1 MTEIIIEHI
10 SKSLSI
16 SKQQIAATIE
26 LLDEGATIPFISRY
40 RKEAT
45 GSLDEM
51 QVADIQTEQK
61 KLNELIR
68 RREYIL
74 KSIADQDKLTD
85 KLAEKINNCWEIN
98 ALEDLYLP
106 FKPKRKTRAT
116 AARDKGLEPLA
127 LLIFSQENIDLNK
140 ETEKYLNDEVKSK
153 EDALAGAGD
162 IIAEWISE
170 DIGARNSLRE
180 LFKSTAVLS
189 SKVVPKKKEE
199 GQKYL
204 DYFEYSEEL
213 KKCPGHRLL
222 AILRAEQEGILRV
235 SVSVDTDLAVKILEK
250 IFLKSNLKNDSVA
263 QVSIAIADAFKR
275 LLSPSIE
282 TEFFNSSK
290 AKADKEAILVFSE
303 NLRQLLLAS
312 PLGPKATLAID
323 PGFRTG
329 CKVVCLDEQ
338 GNLVHNTT
346 IYPHQPQ
353 NQMKESTDAIS
364 RLIKQFRIKA
374 IAIGNGTAGRET
386 ESFIK
391 SLVDKT
397 SDIEIYMVNESGA
410 SIYSASEAAREEFP
424 ELDLTV
430 RGAISIGRRLM
441 DPLAELVKIDAK
453 SIGVG
458 QYQHDVDQ
466 EQLKDSLDNV
476 VSFSVNQVGVNL
488 NTSSKH
494 LLRYVSGIGPK
505 IANAITN
512 YRKDNGPFK
521 SRKELL
527 KVSGL
532 GNKVFEQAAGFLRIP
547 GAKNPLDNS
556 AVHPESYDI
565 VDKIAKDLSKPVTE
579 LIGSEEVRKQIDI
592 KKYIN
597 DKVGLPTLEDIMN
610 ELKKPGLDPR
620 GKSEVF
626 SFAENVNDINDLQV
640 EMRLPGVITN
650 LTKFGAFVNIGIKEN
665 GLLHISQISSN
676 KFIKDPADVLKLDQK
691 VIVRITAI
699 DIERKRIQLSMKD
712 N

>member
-1 MTEIIIEHI
+1 MSEILTEQI

-16 SKQQIAATIE
+16 NKKQVSATVE
-26 LLDEGATIPFISRY
+26 LLNEGATIPFISRY
-40 RKEAT
+40 RKEVT

-51 QVADIQTEQK
+51 QVADIQSELK
-61 KLNELIR
+61 RLNELIH

-85 KLAEKINNCWEIN
+85 KLAEKINSCWELN
-98 ALEDLYLP
+98 ALEDIYLP

-116 AARDKGLEPLA
+116 AARDRGLEPLA
-127 LLIFSQENIDLNK
+127 VMLFSQDNFNVNDEAM
-140 ETEKYLNDEVKSK
+140 KYLNDDVQSA
-153 EDALAGAGD
+153 EDALAGARD

-170 DIGARNSLRE
+170 DITARNSVRE
-180 LFKSTAVLS
+180 LFAQTAILS
-189 SKVVPKKKEE
+189 SKVSLKKKEE

-204 DYFEYSEEL
+204 DYFDYSEEL

-235 SVSVDTDLAVKILEK
+235 SISVDDQIAVKILEK
-250 IFLKSNLKNDSVA
+250 LFIKNKTNSDATS
-263 QVSIAIADAFKR
+263 QVSFAAADSFKR
-275 LLSPSIE
+275 LLTPSIE

-303 NLRQLLLAS
+303 NLRQLLLAA
-312 PLGPKATLAID
+312 PLGPKVTLAID

-329 CKVVCLDEQ
+329 CKIVCLDEQ
-338 GNLVHNTT
+338 GSLLHSTT
-346 IYPHQPQ
+346 IYPHPPQ
-353 NQMKESTDAIS
+353 NQVKETSEVFIK
-364 RLIKQFRIKA
+364 LIKQFKIKA

-386 ESFIK
+386 ENYIK
-391 SLVDKT
+391 SLLDKS
-397 SDIEIYMVNESGA
+397 SDIEVYMVNESGA
-410 SIYSASEAAREEFP
+410 SIYSASEVAREEFP

-466 EQLKDSLDNV
+466 ELLKDSLDQV
-476 VSFSVNQVGVNL
+476 VSFAVNNVGVNL

-494 LLRYVSGIGPK
+494 LLRYVSGIGSK
-505 IANAITN
+505 IANAITK
-512 YRKDNGPFK
+512 YRQDNGPFK
-521 SRKELL
+521 SRKELM

-556 AVHPESYDI
+556 AVHPESYTI
-565 VDKIAKDLSKPVTE
+565 VDKMAKDLSKPVND
-579 LIGSEEVRKQIDI
+579 LISSDEVRKQIDI

-610 ELKKPGLDPR
+610 ELRKPGLDPR
-620 GKSEVF
+620 GKAEVF
-626 SFAENVNDINDLQV
+626 SFSETVNDINDLKE
-640 EMRLPGVITN
+640 EMRLPGIITN
-650 LTKFGAFVNIGIKEN
+650 ITKFGAFVNIGIKEN
-665 GLLHISQISSN
+665 GLLHISQISSSR
-676 KFIKDPADVLKLDQK
+676 FIKDPAEVLKLDQK
-691 VIVRITAI
+691 VMVRIVSI
-699 DIERKRIQLSMKD
+699 DTERKRIQLSMKEI
-712 N
+712 

>member
-1 MTEIIIEHI
+1 MTEEIIKLIG
-10 SKSLSI
+10 KSLSI
-16 SKQQIAATIE
+16 GTKQVSATVD
-26 LLDEGATIPFISRY
+26 LLNEGATIPFISRY

-51 QVADIQTEQK
+51 QVAGIDSELK
-61 KLNELIR
+61 RLNELVR

-85 KLAEKINNCWEIN
+85 ELAGKINNCWDIHE
-98 ALEDLYLP
+98 LEDIYLP
-106 FKPKRKTRAT
+106 YKPKRKTRAS

-127 LLIFSQENIDLNK
+127 TLVMLQQNINLNEEAKKYLTEEVENI
-140 ETEKYLNDEVKSK
+140 
-153 EDALAGAGD
+153 EDALAGARD

-170 DIGARNSLRE
+170 DATARNAMRE
-180 LFKSTAVLS
+180 LFGRSAKLS
-189 SKVVPKKKEE
+189 STVVAKKKEE

-204 DYFEYSEEL
+204 DYFDYSEDL
-213 KKCPGHRLL
+213 INCPGHRLL
-222 AILRAEQEGILRV
+222 AILRAEHEGILRV
-235 SVSVDTDLAVKILEK
+235 SIDVDHDTAISK
-250 IFLKSNLKNDSVA
+250 LKNIFIKSITVNDA
-263 QVSIAIADAFKR
+263 TRQVSLAIADSFKR

-282 TEFFNSSK
+282 NEFRNSSK
-290 AKADKEAILVFSE
+290 EKADKEAILVFSE

-312 PLGPKATLAID
+312 PLGPKAILAID

-338 GNLVHNTT
+338 GTLKQNTT
-346 IYPHQPQ
+346 IYPHPPQ
-353 NQMKESTDAIS
+353 DKTSEASEIIS
-364 RLIKQFRIKA
+364 KLITQYKIEA

-391 SLVDKT
+391 TLLGKDSK
-397 SDIEIYMVNESGA
+397 IEVYMVNESGA

-466 EQLKDSLDNV
+466 DLLKESLDQV
-476 VSFSVNQVGVNL
+476 VSFAVNQVGVNL
-488 NTSSKH
+488 NTSSRH

-505 IANAITN
+505 IAGAITK
-512 YRKDNGPFK
+512 YRQDNGPFK
-521 SRKELL
+521 SRKELM
-527 KVSGL
+527 KVTGL
-532 GNKVFEQAAGFLRIP
+532 GAKVFEQSAGFLRIP

-556 AVHPESYDI
+556 AVHPESYSI
-565 VDKIAKDLSKPVTE
+565 VDRMAKDLSKPVTE
-579 LIGSEEVRKQIDI
+579 LIASDEARKQIDI
-592 KKYIN
+592 KKYVN
-597 DKVGLPTLEDIMN
+597 DKVGLPTLEDIMT

-620 GKSEVF
+620 GKAEVF
-626 SFAENVNDINDLQV
+626 SFAESVNDISDLK
-640 EMRLPGVITN
+640 EGMRLPGIITN

-665 GLLHISQISSN
+665 GLLHVSQISSN
-676 KFIKDPADVLKLDQK
+676 RFVRDPAEVLKLDQK
-691 VIVRITAI
+691 VMVKIVSI
-699 DIERKRIQLSMKD
+699 DMERKRIQLTMKD
-712 N
+712 

>member
-1 MTEIIIEHI
+1 MSEVLNYQI

-16 SKQQIAATIE
+16 NKKQVSATVE
-26 LLDEGATIPFISRY
+26 LLEEGATIPFISRY

-51 QVADIQTEQK
+51 QVADIQSELKRLTE
-61 KLNELIR
+61 LVH

-74 KSIADQDKLTD
+74 KSISDQGKLTEEL
-85 KLAEKINNCWEIN
+85 KEKINSCWELN
-98 ALEDLYLP
+98 VLEDLYLP

-127 LLIFSQENIDLNK
+127 TLMMSQEDFNVTD
-140 ETEKYLNDEVKSK
+140 EAMKYLNDDVLTAD
-153 EDALAGAGD
+153 DALAGARD

-170 DIGARNSLRE
+170 DISARNSIRE
-180 LFKSTAVLS
+180 LFAQSAILS
-189 SKVVPKKKEE
+189 SKVSLKKKEE

-204 DYFEYSEEL
+204 DYYDYSEEL

-222 AILRAEQEGILRV
+222 AILRAELEGILRV
-235 SVSVDTDLAVKILEK
+235 SISVDDQLAVKILEK
-250 IFLKSNLKNDSVA
+250 IFIKSNNLNEATS
-263 QVSIAIADAFKR
+263 QVSLAVSDSFKR
-275 LLSPSIE
+275 LITPSIE

-303 NLRQLLLAS
+303 NLRQLLLSA
-312 PLGPKATLAID
+312 PLGPKITLAID

-329 CKVVCLDEQ
+329 CKIVCLDEQ
-338 GNLVHNTT
+338 GSLLHNTT
-346 IYPHQPQ
+346 IYPHPPQ
-353 NQMKESTDAIS
+353 NQIKETTEVIS
-364 RLIKQFRIKA
+364 KLIKQFKIKA

-391 SLVDKT
+391 SLLDKS
-397 SDIEIYMVNESGA
+397 SDIEVYMVNESGA
-410 SIYSASEAAREEFP
+410 SIYSASEVAREEFP

-466 EQLKDSLDNV
+466 EQLKESLDQV
-476 VSFSVNQVGVNL
+476 VSFAVNNVGVNL

-505 IANAITN
+505 IANAITK
-512 YRKDNGPFK
+512 YRQDNGPFK
-521 SRKELL
+521 SRKELM

-556 AVHPESYDI
+556 AVHPESYSV
-565 VDKIAKDLSKPVTE
+565 VDRMAKDLSKPVSE
-579 LIGSEEVRKQIDI
+579 LISSDEVRKQIDI
-592 KKYIN
+592 KKYVN
-597 DKVGLPTLEDIMN
+597 EKVGMPTLEDILN

-620 GKSEVF
+620 GKAEVF
-626 SFAENVNDINDLQV
+626 NFAESVNDINDLKV
-640 EMRLPGVITN
+640 DMRLPGIITN
-650 LTKFGAFVNIGIKEN
+650 ITKFGAFVNIGIKEN
-665 GLLHISQISSN
+665 GLLHISQISSSR
-676 KFIKDPADVLKLDQK
+676 FIKDPAEVLKLDQK
-691 VIVRITAI
+691 VTVRIVSI
-699 DIERKRIQLSMKD
+699 DLERKRIQLSLKE